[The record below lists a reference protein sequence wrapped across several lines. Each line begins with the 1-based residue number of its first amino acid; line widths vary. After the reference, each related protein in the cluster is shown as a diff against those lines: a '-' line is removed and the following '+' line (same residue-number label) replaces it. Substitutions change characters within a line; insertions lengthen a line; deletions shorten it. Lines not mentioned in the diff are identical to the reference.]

1 MMLSNRNQQNLQL
14 ENCIIQIKYL
24 SDNQYY
30 KNILSV
36 QNILEKILDMDNEE
50 LKGEQGEKLFELEY
64 TILENTRNFL
74 NRKYNI
80 EKMSVLSLE
89 KFEYIEKLADGINII
104 DDCIL
109 KLKKVPKKDIMLRRT
124 TIIEVK
130 EHIKNLIDK
139 GDIYNMDYRNSFNS

>member
-1 MMLSNRNQQNLQL
+1 MLSNRNQQNLQL